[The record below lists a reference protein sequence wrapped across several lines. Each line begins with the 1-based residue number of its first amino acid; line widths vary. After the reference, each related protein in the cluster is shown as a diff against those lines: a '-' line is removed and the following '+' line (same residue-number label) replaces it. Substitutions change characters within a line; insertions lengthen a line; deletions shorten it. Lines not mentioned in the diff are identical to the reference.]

1 MLAIVSAIGFSQT
14 TFFLNPTK
22 WDMINC
28 FLPWRYFIGESL
40 QFGNLPLWN
49 PHVNLGNPIYADPS
63 SGAWYPF
70 VWIIGYFKGYS
81 VYALSFELWLHV
93 FLGGIGF
100 YKLSKTMGLY
110 SAFAILAAISYM
122 FSGFYV
128 GNAQHLPYVISAC
141 WLPFIIH
148 FYLKLIQGGDW
159 TCVVKGAL
167 AMFMLITGGYP
178 AFTIILFYLLLTFF
192 LVRLYQLIVSKEPV
206 ISFLLKNLAF
216 LVATIA
222 VSFVMILS
230 IYQVFPF
237 LTRLSTFNLQSA
249 LFSPFSPQCFISFI
263 LPYATT
269 IRDFSLFD
277 SDLAMRNAY
286 FGALIFFF
294 FIAGVFKK
302 SSSNHRVF
310 FYFGL
315 FCLTASVGSYLPIR
329 EFLFE
334 YVPMM
339 SLFRFPSVFRLFVII
354 SGIISGVLFL
364 QSYFTE
370 NSISK
375 KRMLYSISVVILAL
389 VVVIHIALNKEAFNL
404 AEYVRENIFNTSP
417 AADFW
422 KHIAFQSILQ
432 LIIFVA
438 LFVLFW
444 RVKNKTKLLFSIILL
459 SIIDLTIATQ
469 LNAPSTV
476 YSHKWTGSAT
486 SKKIEGFPK
495 GFPALMDVTMQEAED
510 LPSVGNPFWANMSVF
525 NKQITSNGYN
535 SFIFSSYEGYLWTYP
550 SLHTEIL
557 KNKIVQLSDEV
568 LPVTLIDQYQKDS
581 LFTNNSLFFDSE
593 EYNKLSKLDLA
604 HSENDQAKI
613 IDYGPQYFKIETK
626 TEHQQL
632 LTLYQKN
639 YTGWELTVNGEN
651 KELLTSNMNFMTLV
665 LPAGENN
672 VVFEYKNP
680 TIKIAFWIST
690 LTLLAMLIS
699 LVWAFHKSRPVKEI

>member
-1 MLAIVSAIGFSQT
+1 
-14 TFFLNPTK
+14 
-22 WDMINC
+22 MINC

-122 FSGFYV
+122 LSGFYV

-159 TCVVKGAL
+159 TYVVKGAL

-192 LVRLYQLIVSKEPV
+192 LVRLYQLIVAREPV
-206 ISFLLKNLAF
+206 VSFLLKNLAF

-286 FGALIFFF
+286 FGVVIFFF

-315 FCLTASVGSYLPIR
+315 FCLTASVGSYLPVR

-354 SGIISGVLFL
+354 SGIISGVIFL
-364 QSYFTE
+364 QDYITE
-370 NSISK
+370 HSVTQ
-375 KRMLYSISVVILAL
+375 KRMLSYISLVIITLI
-389 VVVIHIALNKEAFNL
+389 VVIHIALNKQAFNL
-404 AEYVRENIFNTSP
+404 ADYVKENIFNASP
-417 AADFW
+417 TADFW

-432 LIIFVA
+432 LIIFST

-444 RVKNKTKLLFSIILL
+444 RVKNKTKLLLSIILL
-459 SIIDLTIATQ
+459 SSIDLIVATQ

-476 YSHKWTGSAT
+476 YSHEWSGDTT
-486 SKKIEGFPK
+486 SKKIENFPK
-495 GFPALMDVTMQEAED
+495 GFPALTDITMQEAED

-550 SLHTEIL
+550 SLHKEIL
-557 KNKIVQLSDEV
+557 KNKIIQLSDEV
-568 LPVTLIDQYQKDS
+568 LPVVKIDQYQKDS
-581 LFTNNSLFFDSE
+581 LFTKNSLFFDAVK
-593 EYNKLSKLDLA
+593 YNKLRKVELV
-604 HSENDQAKI
+604 HSESDQAKI
-613 IDYGPQYFKIETK
+613 IAYGPQFFKIKTT

-632 LTLYQKN
+632 FTLYQKN
-639 YTGWELTVNGEN
+639 YTGWELKVNGKN
-651 KELLTSNMNFMTLV
+651 KELLTSNMNFMTFV

-680 TIKIAFWIST
+680 TIKIAFWISV

-699 LVWAFHKSRPVKEI
+699 LVWAFYKNRPVKEI